1 MNHQV
6 EIWKGEIIS
15 SELIFGLHN
24 MLSHALHDGR
34 KLIITITENGAV
46 APDSVEK
53 QDKRHRK
60 DRADLKPS

>member
-1 MNHQV
+1 MANHLVQ
-6 EIWKGEIIS
+6 IWGGEIKDS
-15 SELIFGLHN
+15 QLIFGLHN

-53 QDKRHRK
+53 QDKQHRK
-60 DRADLKPS
+60 DRADLK